1 LFTQNHNQ
9 NHLLAALPDE
19 DLLRIGESLELKQ
32 MALGSLLFEA
42 GEKLDYLYFPIS
54 CVFSLHYAM
63 ENGSSSEFSAVGNEG
78 AVGLCLF
85 LSDAMSSSSALVQTS
100 GYAYRISLIKL
111 RQEINLTSPVMS
123 VLLRYTQ
130 LHLAQVSQQAICKQH
145 HMIMRRLC
153 TWLLQRLDRSESLE
167 ITITQELIAEAMGVR
182 REGINEATQKL
193 QQMGLIK
200 CRRGYI
206 TVLDKYAI
214 KKLACECYE
223 VFRNEYGRLFKAKV
237 FH

>member
-1 LFTQNHNQ
+1 LFNQNHSQ
-9 NHLLAALPDE
+9 NHLLAALPNA

-32 MALGSLLFEA
+32 MALGSLIFEA
-42 GEKLDYLYFPIS
+42 GEKLSYLYFPTS

-63 ENGSSSEFSAVGNEG
+63 ENGSSSEFSSVGNEG

-85 LSDAMSSSSALVQTS
+85 LSDAMSSSCALVQTS
-100 GYAYRISLIKL
+100 GYAYRLSLIKL
-111 RQEINLTSPVMS
+111 RQENIFTSPVMN

-145 HMIMRRLC
+145 HVIKRRLC

-167 ITITQELIAEAMGVR
+167 ITITQELMADAMGVR

-193 QQMGLIK
+193 QKMGLIK

-206 TVLDKYAI
+206 TVIDKYAI

-223 VFRNEYGRLFKAKV
+223 DFRNEYGRLFVTKA
-237 FH
+237 HH

>member
-1 LFTQNHNQ
+1 M
-9 NHLLAALPDE
+9 LAALPDE